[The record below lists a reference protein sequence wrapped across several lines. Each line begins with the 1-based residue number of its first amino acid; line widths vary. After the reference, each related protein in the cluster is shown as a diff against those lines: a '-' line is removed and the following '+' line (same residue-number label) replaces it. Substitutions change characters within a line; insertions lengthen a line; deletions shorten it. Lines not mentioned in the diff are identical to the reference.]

1 MLKYYNAIILFLL
14 VCSASNLSCSLLGI
28 DSDITFP
35 EKHHGIWI
43 YNGTNY
49 DFGIH
54 ITSKQYISFTRLN
67 QRCYDF
73 SNVWKI
79 RRLKDGWYHLKSWGN
94 KLRVKFDVESNGATV
109 LKVNYYDR
117 ISIPNEDDILGFQQ
131 NTGFAEFELSDR
143 DISHIMPI
151 CE

>member
-1 MLKYYNAIILFLL
+1 ML
-14 VCSASNLSCSLLGI
+14 CLSCSLFGG
-28 DSDITFP
+28 DNDINFP
-35 EKHHGIWI
+35 EEHHGIWM
-43 YNGTNY
+43 YNDTNY

-79 RRLKDGWYHLKSWGN
+79 RKLKDGWYHLKSWGN

-131 NTGFAEFELSDR
+131 NTGYAEFELSDR

-151 CE
+151 CK

>member
-28 DSDITFP
+28 DSDITFH
-35 EKHHGIWI
+35 EEHHGIWM
-43 YNGTNY
+43 YNDTNY
-49 DFGIH
+49 EFGIY

-79 RRLKDGWYHLKSWGN
+79 RKLKDGWYHLKSWGN

>member
-1 MLKYYNAIILFLL
+1 MLKYYNSIILFLL
-14 VCSASNLSCSLLGI
+14 VCLASNLSCSLLGI

-49 DFGIH
+49 EFGIY

-94 KLRVKFDVESNGATV
+94 KLKIKFDEESNGATI
-109 LKVNYYDR
+109 LKVNYYER
-117 ISIPNEDDILGFQQ
+117 IDIPDEHNILGFQQ

>member
-35 EKHHGIWI
+35 EEHHGIWM
-43 YNGTNY
+43 YNDTNY
-49 DFGIH
+49 EFGVY

-94 KLRVKFDVESNGATV
+94 KLKIKFDEESNGETI
-109 LKVNYYDR
+109 LKVNYYER
-117 ISIPNEDDILGFQQ
+117 IDIPDEHNILGFQK
-131 NTGFAEFELSDR
+131 NTGYAEFKLSNR
-143 DISHIMPI
+143 DISQIMPA

>member
-35 EKHHGIWI
+35 EEHHGIWI

-49 DFGIH
+49 EFGIY

-67 QRCYDF
+67 QYCYDF

-94 KLRVKFDVESNGATV
+94 KLRIKFDEESYGETI
-109 LKVNYYDR
+109 LKHHNLNHFQR
-117 ISIPNEDDILGFQQ
+117 SMILLILLCLSAPNQ
-131 NTGFAEFELSDR
+131 NKL
-143 DISHIMPI
+143 
-151 CE
+151 

>member
-49 DFGIH
+49 EFGIY
-54 ITSKQYISFTRLN
+54 ITSKQYVSFTRLN

-94 KLRVKFDVESNGATV
+94 KLRIKFDEESNGETV
-109 LKVNYYDR
+109 LKVNYYDWVD
-117 ISIPNEDDILGFQQ
+117 IPDEHNILGFQQ
-131 NTGFAEFELSDR
+131 NTGYAEFELSDR

>member
-1 MLKYYNAIILFLL
+1 MTLHRSILILSML
-14 VCSASNLSCSLLGI
+14 CLSCSLFGG
-28 DSDITFP
+28 DNDINFP
-35 EKHHGIWI
+35 EEHHGIWM
-43 YNGTNY
+43 YNDTNY

-79 RRLKDGWYHLKSWGN
+79 RKLKDGWYHLKSWGN

-131 NTGFAEFELSDR
+131 NTGYAEFELSDR

-151 CE
+151 CK

>member
-1 MLKYYNAIILFLL
+1 MLKFYNAIIFFL

-35 EKHHGIWI
+35 EEHHGIWM
-43 YNGTNY
+43 YNDTNY

-79 RRLKDGWYHLKSWGN
+79 RKLKDGWYHLKSWGN